1 MKRLIERLESVTES
15 SLPVYV
21 GVFLD
26 DSSRSRLLR
35 DFPPKHPNVYA
46 DHVTLVFR
54 PKESEVAQFDMGEK
68 VEIEVVGYAED
79 ERGSAVT
86 IRLPP
91 GLKRLSQRDPH
102 VTISTANGV
111 KPFYSNKL
119 IAKPD
124 AVQRVRAKSYSGVI
138 DGFPRGA
145 G

>member
-1 MKRLIERLESVTES
+1 MRHLLERLESVTES
-15 SLPVYV
+15 KLPVYV

-26 DSSRSRLLR
+26 DSSRTRLLR

-54 PKESEVAQFDMGEK
+54 PKEGELEEFDMGEE

-79 ERGSAVT
+79 ESGSAVT
-86 IRLPP
+86 VKLPP
-91 GLKRLSQRDPH
+91 KLKRLSQRNPH

-119 IAKPD
+119 IAKTD
-124 AVQRVRAKSYSGVI
+124 AVQKVRARSYTGVV
-138 DGFPRGA
+138 DGFPRG
-145 G
+145 